1 MDRLRAAYGASPLH
15 LLAVIA
21 SFALA
26 GYGFLRITEG
36 RSAVG
41 TLVWFAAAVVAHDL
55 LAFPLYSALNLLA
68 GRALGGREESGAGD
82 AAGARRSSVP
92 PLNYVRVPFVLSAI
106 AFLLFFPLIL
116 GLSAERYEDSTGQG
130 VGVFLTRWLLLCGVL
145 FAASALLY
153 ALRLRLRRTPREPPA
168 FCRPEGD
175 KVHGGRAGE
184 GG

>member
-68 GRALGGREESGAGD
+68 GRALGGRDESGAGD

-153 ALRLRLRRTPREPPA
+153 ALRLRRTPREPPA